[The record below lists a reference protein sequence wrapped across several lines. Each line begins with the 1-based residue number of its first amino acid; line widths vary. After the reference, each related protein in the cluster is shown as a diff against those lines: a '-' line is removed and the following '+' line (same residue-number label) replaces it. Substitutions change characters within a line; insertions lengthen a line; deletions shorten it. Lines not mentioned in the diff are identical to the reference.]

1 MTIIEVT
8 KSLNF
13 SINST
18 ISTLQSVDSK
28 SFFTRNNN
36 KWSPAEQSQ
45 HLVLSVKPLL
55 LAFSLPKFALRL
67 LFGKPNR
74 KTRSYDALYQKYL
87 LKLEAGGTASS
98 PYRPK
103 QLKTGTTPQKVI
115 TDFEQQHQ
123 RFIGKISKWEEAD
136 LDNYLLPHPLLG
148 KITLREMIYFT
159 NFHIL
164 HHNDLI
170 KKMYLECLTHQI

>member
-28 SFFTRNNN
+28 FFFTRNND

-55 LAFSLPKFALRL
+55 LAFGLPKFALRL

-74 KTRSYDALYQKYL
+74 NSRSYDEVYQKYL
-87 LKLEAGGTASS
+87 QKLEAGGTASS

-103 QLKTGTTPQKVI
+103 ELKTGTTPQKVI
-115 TDFEQQHQ
+115 ADFEQQHQ
-123 RFIGKISKWEEAD
+123 KFIRKIAMWLDED
-136 LDNYLLPHPLLG
+136 LDRYLLPHPLLG

-159 NFHIL
+159 DFHIL
-164 HHNDLI
+164 HHQDLI
-170 KKMYLECLTHQI
+170 TKLYLK